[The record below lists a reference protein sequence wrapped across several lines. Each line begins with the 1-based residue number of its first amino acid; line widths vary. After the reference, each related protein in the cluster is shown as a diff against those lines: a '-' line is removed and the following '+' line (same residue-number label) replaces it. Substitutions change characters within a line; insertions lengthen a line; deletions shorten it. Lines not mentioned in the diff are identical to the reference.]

1 MFCLY
6 EVQNILNS
14 PMMIKVSVAV
24 TLGQVL
30 TWAEVDDG
38 GQGATR
44 DPSKG

>member
-6 EVQNILNS
+6 EVQNRLNS
-14 PMMIKVSVAV
+14 PMMIEVSVAV

-38 GQGATR
+38 RQGAKR
-44 DPSKG
+44 DPSRG